1 MDTKP
6 GLLHDKVIIV
16 SGAGGGIGAA
26 IAKLAASCGAKV
38 VVNDI
43 GASSGGDGTDS
54 RPAQAVVDAIT
65 AAGGHAVPSFHSVAG
80 WDSAAA
86 IVQDAV
92 EAFGRVDAVVNNA
105 GVVRDAI
112 FHKMERADWDTVLG
126 VNLSGCFYL
135 ARAAAPHFR
144 AQKSGCYLHM
154 VSTSGLIGNFGQ
166 VNYGAAKLGLAGLS
180 KCIALDMERF
190 GVRSNCIAPF
200 AYTRMVGTIPS
211 DTEANVKRLESIK
224 RMTPDKIG
232 PLAVALLADAAQD
245 VSGQIFGVR
254 NNELML
260 FNQPR
265 PIRSVH
271 TAEGWTPQACLDI
284 ALPALRASFARLDRS
299 LDVFPY
305 DPI

>member
-1 MDTKP
+1 MSDT
-6 GLLHDKVIIV
+6 GLLQGKVVVV

-26 IAKLAASCGAKV
+26 IAKLAAGCGARV
-38 VVNDI
+38 VVNDV
-43 GASSGGDGTDS
+43 GASSSGEGSDA

-65 AAGGHAVPSFHSVAG
+65 LAGGQAIASFHSVAG

-86 IVQDAV
+86 IVKDAV
-92 EAFGRVDAVVNNA
+92 DAFGRIDVVVNNA

-135 ARAAAPHFR
+135 ARAAAPYFR
-144 AQKSGCYLHM
+144 QQNSGCYLHM

-190 GVRSNCIAPF
+190 NVRSNCIAPF
-200 AYTRMVGTIPS
+200 AYTRMVGTIP
-211 DTEANVKRLESIK
+211 TNTAENVQRLERIK
-224 RMTPDKIG
+224 RMTPEKIG
-232 PLAVALLADAAQD
+232 PLAVALMSDAAEE
-245 VSGQIFGVR
+245 VTGQIFGVR

-260 FNQPR
+260 FSQPR
-265 PIRSVH
+265 PIRTVH
-271 TAEGWTPQACLDI
+271 TAEGWTPQACIDV
-284 ALPALRASFARLDRS
+284 ALPAFRASFAKLDRS
-299 LDVFPY
+299 QDVFPW